1 MWEDKPQVIMA
12 VVRQELEDL
21 TQVYMVVAVLI

>member
-1 MWEDKPQVIMA
+1 MWEDKPQVIMVA
-12 VVRQELEDL
+12 VRQVQEDL